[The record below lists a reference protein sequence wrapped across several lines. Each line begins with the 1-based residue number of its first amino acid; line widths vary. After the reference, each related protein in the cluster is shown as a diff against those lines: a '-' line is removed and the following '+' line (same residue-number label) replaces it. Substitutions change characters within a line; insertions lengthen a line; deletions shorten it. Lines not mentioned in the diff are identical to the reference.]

1 MPKYVYLNNK
11 YINYKAANIH
21 IEDRGFQFSDSVYE
35 VIKVI
40 KKKILDYDFHVRRL
54 KYSTKELNFNFK
66 LDKKKLYKI
75 FINLIK
81 KNKLN
86 NGTIYLQV
94 TRGVQN
100 REHAYNKNLKPNI
113 IIYTNNKN
121 FNLPNK
127 NYKGFKAITYP
138 DIRWARPDIKTTSL
152 LANILAA
159 TYASNKGAYE
169 AIFFKGNIIT
179 EAAHSNVWI
188 IKKNKIITH
197 PANKEILKGVTR
209 TVLINIIYSNGLI
222 LKEKKFTKKELYNA
236 DEVFITSSGSLI
248 TPIIQVDKY
257 KINNGKIGTITKTL
271 ALNLYKS
278 IIK

>member
-1 MPKYVYLNNK
+1 MSRYVYLNNK
-11 YINYKAANIH
+11 YINYKDAYIH

-40 KKKILDYDFHVRRL
+40 KKKILDYNFHIRRL
-54 KYSTKELNFNFK
+54 KYSTKELDFNFK
-66 LDKKKLYKI
+66 LDKKKLHRI

-81 KNKLN
+81 KNNLN
-86 NGTIYLQV
+86 NGTIYLQI

-169 AIFFKGNIIT
+169 AIFFKGNTIT

-209 TVLINIIYSNGLI
+209 TVLIKIIYSNGLI

-257 KINNGKIGTITKTL
+257 KINNGKIGIITKTL

>member
-1 MPKYVYLNNK
+1 MSRYVYLNNK
-11 YINYKAANIH
+11 YINYKDAYIH

-40 KKKILDYDFHVRRL
+40 KKKILDYNFHIRRL
-54 KYSTKELNFNFK
+54 KYSTKELDFNFK
-66 LDKKKLYKI
+66 LDKKKLHRI

-81 KNKLN
+81 KNNLN
-86 NGTIYLQV
+86 NGTIYLQI

-159 TYASNKGAYE
+159 THASNKGAYE
-169 AIFFKGNIIT
+169 AIFCKGNTIT

-209 TVLINIIYSNGLI
+209 TVLIKIIYSNGLI

-236 DEVFITSSGSLI
+236 DEVFITSSGSFVS
-248 TPIIQVDKY
+248 PIIQIDKI
-257 KINNGKIGTITKTL
+257 KINKGKIGPITKNL
-271 ALNLYKS
+271 ALSYYNN
-278 IIK
+278 II